1 MDIGIVGIGAIGA
14 KVAQELDNDKVP
26 GARLTALTSRDQ
38 SKVRSFAATLSSPP
52 QVVGLSEL
60 PSLCE
65 LIIEASGAN
74 TLGAVAE
81 AGLNAGVS
89 VMVLSCGVLLGRPD
103 LISLAERK
111 GAHIYVPSGAI
122 IGLDG
127 LKAASMGQVDSV
139 VMTTRKPPQGL
150 EGAPGV
156 TTLGIDVKTITEP
169 TILYEGPVVEAVK
182 LFPANVNVAAAV
194 SLAGIGPLR
203 TIIKIVAD
211 PGVTRNTHVVV
222 AEGEFGR
229 MEFSI
234 ENIPTEANPR
244 TGRLTAL
251 SVLACLRQIL
261 SPLQIGI

>member
-14 KVAQELDNDKVP
+14 KVAQELDNDKIP

-111 GAHIYVPSGAI
+111 GAHIY
-122 IGLDG
+122 
-127 LKAASMGQVDSV
+127 
-139 VMTTRKPPQGL
+139 
-150 EGAPGV
+150 
-156 TTLGIDVKTITEP
+156 
-169 TILYEGPVVEAVK
+169 
-182 LFPANVNVAAAV
+182 AV
-194 SLAGIGPLR
+194 SY
-203 TIIKIVAD
+203 
-211 PGVTRNTHVVV
+211 THLTL
-222 AEGEFGR
+222 
-229 MEFSI
+229 
-234 ENIPTEANPR
+234 PTKA
-244 TGRLTAL
+244 
-251 SVLACLRQIL
+251 
-261 SPLQIGI
+261 